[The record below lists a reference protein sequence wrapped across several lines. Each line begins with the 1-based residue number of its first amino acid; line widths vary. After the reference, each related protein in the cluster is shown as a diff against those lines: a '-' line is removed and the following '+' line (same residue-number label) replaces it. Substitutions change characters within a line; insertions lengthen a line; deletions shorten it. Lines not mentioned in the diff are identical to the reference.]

1 MSKKTIAIVGPKG
14 GIGKSTISSNLAI
27 ALAEMGKKVTALDL
41 DLGGANL
48 HVLLGIKNVPH
59 SLDDF
64 LLKKV
69 EDLKDILIDTE
80 LRNLKV
86 ICGGTNIPDIAN
98 MPFMQKMKLIN
109 HISRLDSDIAIL
121 DLAAGS
127 SFNVIDFL
135 FIANQQIIITSPES
149 PSLIKVYGF
158 LKSCVFRMLSFHLKN
173 ERAEEALEVLT
184 RAKDTDANPHLKTIN
199 GIIGEIEGINPA
211 AAESSKKML
220 TDFRPNIVLNM
231 VRSEDETK
239 AGKVICS
246 MLKQYLSIEAKVIA
260 SVPSDE
266 MVRRAL
272 FKNRPMMLIYP
283 GSPFCL
289 AIKGLAERCIY
300 N

>member
-1 MSKKTIAIVGPKG
+1 MSKKIIAIVGPKG

-27 ALAEMGKKVTALDL
+27 ALADRGKKVTALDL

-59 SLDDF
+59 TLDDF
-64 LLKKV
+64 LLKKI
-69 EDLKDILIDTE
+69 ERLEDILIGTDI
-80 LRNLKV
+80 RNLKV

-109 HISRLDSDIAIL
+109 HISRLEGDIAIL

-135 FIANQQIIITSPES
+135 LIANQQIMITSPES

-158 LKSCVFRMLSFHLKN
+158 LKSCVFRMLSFHFKN
-173 ERAEEALEVLT
+173 EKAEDALEVLNM
-184 RAKDTDANPHLKTIN
+184 AKDTDANPHLKTVA
-199 GIIGEIEGINPA
+199 GIIGEIAKNNPSS
-211 AAESSKKML
+211 AESAQKML
-220 TDFRPNIVLNM
+220 ADFKPDIVLNM
-231 VRSEDETK
+231 VRSEEESK
-239 AGKVICS
+239 SGKVICS
-246 MLKQYLSIEAKVIA
+246 MLRQYLAVESRVIA
-260 SVPSDE
+260 TVPSDE

-272 FKNRPMMLIYP
+272 FKNKPMMVIYP

-289 AIKGLAERCIY
+289 AIKGLADKCIG
-300 N
+300 